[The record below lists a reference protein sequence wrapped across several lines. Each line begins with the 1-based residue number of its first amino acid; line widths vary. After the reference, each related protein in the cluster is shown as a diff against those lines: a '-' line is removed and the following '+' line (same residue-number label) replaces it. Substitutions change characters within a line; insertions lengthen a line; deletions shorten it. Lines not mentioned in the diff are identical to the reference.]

1 MNHYRLFYPRQTC
14 ILSVQHEGKSN
25 ATIVDW
31 VTPASVKPPMV
42 AVALNSKSYSLE
54 LLGSS
59 KSFVLSILPEAMME
73 KAMAIGSA
81 TGRMIDKVDEY
92 QLTLKPAKTVKAPL
106 VDGALAWVECEVEGM
121 FNAGDHVVVL
131 GEVRETH
138 FPDEDSS
145 RQAILFNWGNK
156 NYFGMRREMA
166 GIEGEKRNGKEDGRK
181 EENRKDEKKDE
192 KSSNK
197 DEIKP
202 VLKEETQISK
212 DAPKDS
218 PKTGDKK

>member
-145 RQAILFNWGNK
+145 RQAILFNWGSK

-166 GIEGEKRNGKEDGRK
+166 KIDREDEKRNGKEEGKR
-181 EENRKDEKKDE
+181 EEKTVG
-192 KSSNK
+192 K

-212 DAPKDS
+212 DIPKDS
-218 PKTGDKK
+218 PKNGDKK